1 MYFHAVTPDS
11 GLSCED
17 TKGFFRAGLDQGCFH
32 VHLKLSVP
40 CHQLQLHVIQLQCLL
55 SLICRLHGGLVEPW
69 KMMCRP
75 MLGVTDLNG
84 DGPLQ
89 MLV

>member
-55 SLICRLHGGLVEPW
+55 SLICRLPARKPPFASDISETLDDCD
-69 KMMCRP
+69 K
-75 MLGVTDLNG
+75 
-84 DGPLQ
+84 GP
-89 MLV
+89 